1 MKTSKL
7 HQFVLP
13 VLLTASFVISWLI
26 RNEIIHYAGLPKAKL
41 WLEIA
46 DDILLTGLWLSTAFL
61 FSRFLTVIV
70 LDTWMSRRIE
80 GRVPTFLH
88 NMVAVIVLG
97 VAVTGIMA
105 FVYDQSVAGI
115 WATSGVIGIV
125 LGFALRS
132 MIADIFTGLAIN
144 IEQTYKIGEWIVL
157 EGGLEGCVEEI
168 NWRTTSIRTPQ
179 NNIVRVP
186 NSNIGVKPI
195 VNYAYPDN
203 KSRFEVLISLDFS
216 IETERALRVLQSAA
230 KSVSSQHGFYENPE
244 PKVLVKNINEIG
256 VEYEIHYWI
265 NSWKGV
271 SPPVA
276 RSRVLA
282 SVLEQLRHAGI
293 SIAYPKQDIYHE
305 KMPTRHL
312 DSATG
317 DDCIPLLRKV
327 ELFKPLGESEL
338 AVLGTSIK
346 RIEFTKGEVVIR
358 TGDEGD
364 SMFVVLEGLL
374 EVFVDVFG
382 DGDELRVGLVKPG
395 QFLGEK
401 SLLTGASRS
410 ATAKAA
416 TNAILYEITRDDL
429 LPVLHQKGEVLETI
443 SLIIAERELRNS
455 SIFEKASKELRASE
469 TSSLSKQILVKMKDL
484 FSDF

>member
-7 HQFVLP
+7 RKFALP
-13 VLLTASFVISWLI
+13 ILLTAIFLISWLV
-26 RNEIIHYAGLPKAKL
+26 RKRIIHYPKMHKAQL
-41 WLEIA
+41 WIEIV
-46 DDILLTGLWLSTAFL
+46 DDILLTGLWLSAAFL

-70 LDTWMSRRIE
+70 LDTWLSRRIE

-105 FVYDQSVAGI
+105 FVYGQSVAGI

-157 EGGLEGCVEEI
+157 EDGVEGCVEEI

-179 NNIVRVP
+179 NNIMRVP

-195 VNYAYPDN
+195 LNYAYPDS

-216 IETERALRVLQSAA
+216 IDTERALRVLRSAA
-230 KSVSSQHGFYENPE
+230 KSVCNQHGFYENPE

-256 VEYEIHYWI
+256 VEYEVQYWI
-265 NSWKGV
+265 NSWRGV

-293 SIAYPKQDIYHE
+293 SIAYPKQDIYHD

-327 ELFKPLGESEL
+327 ELFKPLSESEL
-338 AVLGTSIK
+338 AILGANIT
-346 RIEFTKGEVVIR
+346 RVEVAKGDVVIR

-382 DGDELRVGLVKPG
+382 DGDELRVGMVKPG

-416 TNAILYEITRDDL
+416 TDAILYEVTREDL
-429 LPVLHQKGEVLETI
+429 LPILNHEVLETI

-455 SIFEKASKELRASE
+455 SVFEKASKELRASE

-484 FSDF
+484 FADF

>member
-1 MKTSKL
+1 MSSTKLSKL
-7 HQFVLP
+7 ALP
-13 VLLTASFVISWLI
+13 FLLTFIFAVALFIDNQWVHSLKLTKIQFLI
-26 RNEIIHYAGLPKAKL
+26 IDKVLK
-41 WLEIA
+41 
-46 DDILLTGLWLSTAFL
+46 TGMWLSSAFL
-61 FSRFLTVIV
+61 FIRFVNIIV
-70 LDTWMSRRIE
+70 LDTWVTKRIE
-80 GRVPTFLH
+80 GRVPTFIH
-88 NMVAVIVLG
+88 NMLG
-97 VAVTGIMA
+97 VIILTIAVMCVTY
-105 FVYDQSVAGI
+105 FVFNQSVAGI

-144 IEQTYKIGEWIVL
+144 IEQTYRIGEWIVL
-157 EGGLEGCVEEI
+157 ESGLEGCVEEI

-186 NSNIGVKPI
+186 NSNIGIKPI
-195 VNYAYPDN
+195 LNYTYPDN

-216 IETERALRVLQSAA
+216 IETERATRVLLAGA
-230 KSVSSQHGFYENPE
+230 KSVASHYGFYEHPE
-244 PKVLVKNINEIG
+244 PKVIVKNINEIG
-256 VEYEIHYWI
+256 VEYEVQYWI
-265 NSWKGV
+265 NAWKGI

-276 RSRVLA
+276 RHRVLA
-282 SVLEQLRHAGI
+282 SMLEQLRHAGI

-317 DDCIPLLRKV
+317 DDCIPLLRKI
-327 ELFKPLGESEL
+327 ELFKPLDESEL
-338 AVLGTSIK
+338 AILGENITREHYTTGDVVLK
-346 RIEFTKGEVVIR
+346 A
-358 TGDEGD
+358 GDEGD
-364 SMFVVLEGLL
+364 SMFIVVEGLL

-382 DGDELRVGLVKPG
+382 DGNELRVGSIKPG

-401 SLLTGASRS
+401 SLLTGVNRS

-416 TNAILYEITRDDL
+416 TDAITYKITREDMM
-429 LPVLHQKGEVLETI
+429 PILHQRVEVLETI

-469 TSSLSKQILVKMKDL
+469 TSQLSNQFLVKMKDL
-484 FSDF
+484 FSNF

>member
-1 MKTSKL
+1 MKASKL
-7 HQFVLP
+7 RKFILP
-13 VLLTASFVISWLI
+13 VLLTAIFVVGWLI
-26 RNEIIHYAGLPKAKL
+26 RNELIYYFGLPNHKI
-41 WLEIA
+41 WLTIS
-46 DDILLTGLWLSTAFL
+46 DDILLTGIWLSVAFL
-61 FSRFLTVIV
+61 FSRFLIIIV
-70 LDTWMSRRIE
+70 LDIWVASRID

-105 FVYDQSVAGI
+105 FVYKQPVTGI

-144 IEQTYKIGEWIVL
+144 IEQTYKIGEWIIL
-157 EGGLEGCVEEI
+157 EGGIEGCVEEI

-186 NSNIGVKPI
+186 NSNIGIKPI

-203 KSRFEVLISLDFS
+203 KSRFEVLISLDVS

-256 VEYEIHYWI
+256 VEYEIQYWV
-265 NSWKGV
+265 NAWKGV

-282 SVLEQLRHAGI
+282 SILTQLRHAGI

-305 KMPTRHL
+305 SMPNRHL

-317 DDCIPLLRKV
+317 DDCVPLLRKI
-327 ELFKPLGESEL
+327 ELFKPLDESEL
-338 AVLGTSIK
+338 TLLGDTITRTQFIK
-346 RIEFTKGEVVIR
+346 HDVVIKS
-358 TGDEGD
+358 GDEGD
-364 SMFVVLEGLL
+364 SMFIVVEGLL

-382 DGDELRVGLVKPG
+382 DGNELRVGLIKPG

-401 SLLTGASRS
+401 SLLTGANRS

-416 TNAILYEITRDDL
+416 TDAIVYEITREDL
-429 LPVLHQKGEVLETI
+429 LPVLNQRVEVLETI

-455 SIFEKASKELRASE
+455 SIFEKASKELRDSEAS
-469 TSSLSKQILVKMKDL
+469 TLSHQILVKMKDL
-484 FSDF
+484 FSGF

>member
-1 MKTSKL
+1 MVGLLIDKKIIHDFALSQNKL
-7 HQFVLP
+7 HLKIIND
-13 VLLTASFVISWLI
+13 VLLTGI
-26 RNEIIHYAGLPKAKL
+26 
-41 WLEIA
+41 
-46 DDILLTGLWLSTAFL
+46 WLSAAFL
-61 FSRFLTVIV
+61 FSRFLTVLV
-70 LDTWMSRRIE
+70 LDTWVAKRIE
-80 GRVPTFLH
+80 GRVPSFLH
-88 NMVAVIVLG
+88 NMVAVVVLG

-105 FVYDQSVAGI
+105 FVFNRSVTGI

-144 IEQTYKIGEWIVL
+144 IEQTYRIGEWIVL
-157 EGGLEGCVEEI
+157 EDGMEGCVEEI

-186 NSNIGVKPI
+186 NSNIGVKRI
-195 VNYAYPDN
+195 SNYAYPDN

-216 IETERALRVLQSAA
+216 IETERALRVLQSGA
-230 KSVSSQHGFYENPE
+230 KSVANQHGFYENPE

-256 VEYEIHYWI
+256 VEYEIQYWI
-265 NSWKGV
+265 NAWKGIA
-271 SPPVA
+271 PPVA
-276 RSRVLA
+276 RSRVLG

-305 KMPTRHL
+305 QMPSRHL

-317 DDCIPLLRKV
+317 DDCVPLLRKI
-327 ELFKPLGESEL
+327 ELFKPLDKAEL
-338 AVLGTSIK
+338 TLLGTNIARK
-346 RIEFTKGEVVIR
+346 HFTKRDIVIKS
-358 TGDEGD
+358 GDEGD
-364 SMFVVLEGLL
+364 SMFIVVEGLL

-382 DGDELRVGLVKPG
+382 DGDELRVGVVKPG

-401 SLLTGASRS
+401 SLLTGAPRS

-416 TNAILYEITRDDL
+416 TDVVVYEITRDHL
-429 LPVLHQKGEVLETI
+429 MPVLHQRVEVLETI

-469 TSSLSKQILVKMKDL
+469 TSTLSHQILVKMKDL
-484 FSDF
+484 FSNF